1 MQPIPRCLPDTITQV
16 VGAVHYDDDRG
27 TVLESV
33 QRTQWMSADVE
44 LSGGRVLL
52 VDEVDDS
59 RRTLA
64 FIVDEMLRFFD
75 EVEEVVVV
83 GGSPSS

>member
-1 MQPIPRCLPDTITQV
+1 V

-64 FIVDEMLRFFD
+64 FIADEMLRFFD